1 MRWTASSRRLQGCR
15 GRTHGSSN
23 DRRKWRLVTTGRTRA
38 GRPGSVKT
46 TPEATSVEVV
56 LACTDLDAMT
66 RFFIEDVGFRIA
78 TISPADNPREIALF
92 DAGSGDAGGRVRLR
106 RGDVD
111 AVGHVLVRRAHV
123 PAGSPVKQLTAPNGT
138 IVEIASASLDVVVP
152 DNEPSLT
159 IVKAPATVDAAFGVG
174 RAGMGYRDLLPDRW
188 GGRFIASHI
197 LIADGGEVADY
208 VHFHRIRFQMIF
220 VAAGWVEVVY
230 EDQGE
235 PFRMEAGD
243 CVLQPAEIRHRVLR
257 SSPGLEVIE
266 IGCPAEH
273 DTVAEHTITLP
284 TSRIDRDRDFDGQR
298 FVRHVAAGA
307 KTVSSVCGGFA
318 ERDTGIGAATNGL
331 AGARVLTASDST
343 ERAGTAL
350 THDGEFAMNVVLSGS
365 ATLTVERRNEQ
376 FGPRD
381 AVTFPAGAEWTWS
394 QCSSDF
400 ELLDVTLPDR
410 TIRLVGR

>member
-1 MRWTASSRRLQGCR
+1 M
-15 GRTHGSSN
+15 
-23 DRRKWRLVTTGRTRA
+23 
-38 GRPGSVKT
+38 
-46 TPEATSVEVV
+46 

-66 RFFIEDVGFRIA
+66 RFFVEDVGFGIA
-78 TISPADNPREIALF
+78 TISPADDPREIVLV
-92 DAGSGDAGGRVRLR
+92 DVAGGGVAGGGVGGGAAGRVRLR

-111 AVGHVLVRRAHV
+111 VAGHVLVRRADI
-123 PAGSPVKQLTAPNGT
+123 PAGSRVKQLTAPNGT

-152 DNEPSLT
+152 DNEPLLT
-159 IVKAPATVDAAFGVG
+159 ITKAPATADNEFGVG

-197 LIADGGEVADY
+197 LVADGGEVADY

-220 VAAGWVEVVY
+220 IAAGWVEVVY

-243 CVLQPAEIRHRVLR
+243 CVLQPPEIRHRVLR

-284 TSRIDRDRDFDGQR
+284 TLTIDRDRVFGGQQ
-298 FVRHVAAGA
+298 FVRHIAADA
-307 KTVSSVCGGFA
+307 TTVPSVWGGFN
-318 ERDTGIGAATNGL
+318 ERDTGIGVATSGL
-331 AGARVLTASDST
+331 AGARVLTASDTVQPSEGT
-343 ERAGTAL
+343 GTAL

-365 ATLTVERRNEQ
+365 ATLTVDGRTEQ
-376 FGPRD
+376 LGERD
-381 AVTFPAGAEWTWS
+381 AVTFPAGAEWMWS

-410 TIRLVGR
+410 TVRSAGQTI

>member
-1 MRWTASSRRLQGCR
+1 
-15 GRTHGSSN
+15 
-23 DRRKWRLVTTGRTRA
+23 
-38 GRPGSVKT
+38 VKT

>member
-1 MRWTASSRRLQGCR
+1 
-15 GRTHGSSN
+15 
-23 DRRKWRLVTTGRTRA
+23 
-38 GRPGSVKT
+38 VKT
-46 TPEATSVEVV
+46 NPEATSVEAV

-66 RFFIEDVGFRIA
+66 RFFVEDVGFGIA
-78 TISPADNPREIALF
+78 TISPADDPREIVLV
-92 DAGSGDAGGRVRLR
+92 DVAGGGGAAGRVRLR

-111 AVGHVLVRRAHV
+111 VAGHVLVRRADI
-123 PAGSPVKQLTAPNGT
+123 PAGSRVKQLTAPNGT

-159 IVKAPATVDAAFGVG
+159 ITKAPATADNEFGVG

-220 VAAGWVEVVY
+220 VAVGWVEVVY

-243 CVLQPAEIRHRVLR
+243 CVLQPPEIRHRVLR

-284 TSRIDRDRDFDGQR
+284 TLTIDRDRVFGGQQ
-298 FVRHVAAGA
+298 FVRHIAADA
-307 KTVSSVCGGFA
+307 TTVPSVWGGFN
-318 ERDTGIGAATNGL
+318 ERDTGIGVATSGL
-331 AGARVLTASDST
+331 AGARVLTASDTVRPSEGT
-343 ERAGTAL
+343 GTAL

-365 ATLTVERRNEQ
+365 ATLTVDGRTEQ
-376 FGPRD
+376 LGERD
-381 AVTFPAGAEWTWS
+381 AVTFPAGVEWTWS

-410 TIRLVGR
+410 TVRSAGQTI

>member
-1 MRWTASSRRLQGCR
+1 M
-15 GRTHGSSN
+15 N
-23 DRRKWRLVTTGRTRA
+23 NPD
-38 GRPGSVKT
+38 
-46 TPEATSVEVV
+46 ATSVEAV
-56 LACTDLDAMT
+56 LECTDLDAMT

-78 TISPADNPREIALF
+78 TISPADDPREIVLF
-92 DAGSGDAGGRVRLR
+92 DAGGDEAGGRVRLR

-111 AVGHVLVRRAHV
+111 AVGHVLVRRADIQ
-123 PAGSPVKQLTAPNGT
+123 AGSPVKQLTAPNGT
-138 IVEIASASLDVVVP
+138 IVEVASASLDVVVP

-159 IVKAPATVDAAFGVG
+159 IVKAPATSDNEFGVG

-243 CVLQPAEIRHRVLR
+243 CVLQPPEIRHRVLR

-284 TSRIDRDRDFDGQR
+284 TSTIDRDRDFGGQQ
-298 FVRHVAAGA
+298 FVRHIAADA
-307 KTVSSVCGGFA
+307 KTVPSVCGGFN

-331 AGARVLTASDST
+331 AGARVFTAPNAID
-343 ERAGTAL
+343 RAGMAL
-350 THDGEFAMNVVLSGS
+350 THDGEFAMNVVLTGG
-365 ATLTVERRNEQ
+365 ATLTVDGRTDQ
-376 FGPRD
+376 LGARD

-394 QCSSDF
+394 QWSSDF

-410 TIRLVGR
+410 TVRTVRSVDWPIG

>member
-1 MRWTASSRRLQGCR
+1 M
-15 GRTHGSSN
+15 
-23 DRRKWRLVTTGRTRA
+23 
-38 GRPGSVKT
+38 
-46 TPEATSVEVV
+46 

-66 RFFIEDVGFRIA
+66 RFFVEDVGFGIA
-78 TISPADNPREIALF
+78 TISPADDPREIVLV
-92 DAGSGDAGGRVRLR
+92 DVAGGGVAGGGVGGGAAGRVRLR

-111 AVGHVLVRRAHV
+111 VAGHVLVRRADI
-123 PAGSPVKQLTAPNGT
+123 PAGSRVKQLTAPNGT

-152 DNEPSLT
+152 DNEPLLT
-159 IVKAPATVDAAFGVG
+159 ITKAPATADNEFGVG

-197 LIADGGEVADY
+197 LVADGGEVADY

-220 VAAGWVEVVY
+220 IAAGWVEVVY

-243 CVLQPAEIRHRVLR
+243 CVLQPPEIRHRVLR

-284 TSRIDRDRDFDGQR
+284 TLTIDRDRVFGGQQ
-298 FVRHVAAGA
+298 FVRHIAADA
-307 KTVSSVCGGFA
+307 KTVPSVWGGFN
-318 ERDTGIGAATNGL
+318 ERDTGIGVATSGL
-331 AGARVLTASDST
+331 AGARVLTASDTVQPSEGT
-343 ERAGTAL
+343 GTAL

-365 ATLTVERRNEQ
+365 ATLTVDGRTEQ
-376 FGPRD
+376 LGERD
-381 AVTFPAGAEWTWS
+381 AVTFPAGAEWMWS

-410 TIRLVGR
+410 TVRSAGQTI

>member
-1 MRWTASSRRLQGCR
+1 M
-15 GRTHGSSN
+15 
-23 DRRKWRLVTTGRTRA
+23 
-38 GRPGSVKT
+38 
-46 TPEATSVEVV
+46 

-66 RFFIEDVGFRIA
+66 RFFVEDVGFGIA
-78 TISPADNPREIALF
+78 TISPADDPREIVLV
-92 DAGSGDAGGRVRLR
+92 DVAGGGVAGGGVGGGAAGRVRLR

-111 AVGHVLVRRAHV
+111 VAGHVLVRRADI
-123 PAGSPVKQLTAPNGT
+123 PAGSRVKQLTAPNGT

-159 IVKAPATVDAAFGVG
+159 ITKAPAAADNEFGVG

-197 LIADGGEVADY
+197 LVADGGEVADY

-220 VAAGWVEVVY
+220 IAAGWVEVVY

-243 CVLQPAEIRHRVLR
+243 CVLQPPEIRHRVLR

-284 TSRIDRDRDFDGQR
+284 TLTIDRDRVFGGQQ
-298 FVRHVAAGA
+298 FVRHIAADA
-307 KTVSSVCGGFA
+307 TTVPSVWGGFN
-318 ERDTGIGAATNGL
+318 ERDTGIGVATSGL
-331 AGARVLTASDST
+331 AGARVLTASDTVQPSEGT
-343 ERAGTAL
+343 GTAL

-365 ATLTVERRNEQ
+365 ATLTVDGRTEQ
-376 FGPRD
+376 LGERD
-381 AVTFPAGAEWTWS
+381 AVTFPAGAEWMWS

-410 TIRLVGR
+410 TVRSAGQTI

>member
-1 MRWTASSRRLQGCR
+1 M
-15 GRTHGSSN
+15 
-23 DRRKWRLVTTGRTRA
+23 
-38 GRPGSVKT
+38 KT
-46 TPEATSVEVV
+46 NPEATSVEAV

-66 RFFIEDVGFRIA
+66 RFFVEDVGFGIA
-78 TISPADNPREIALF
+78 TISPADDPREIVLV
-92 DAGSGDAGGRVRLR
+92 DVAGGGDAGGGGGGDAAGRVRLR

-111 AVGHVLVRRAHV
+111 VAGHVLVRRADI
-123 PAGSPVKQLTAPNGT
+123 PAGSRVKQLTAPNGT

-152 DNEPSLT
+152 DNEPLLT
-159 IVKAPATVDAAFGVG
+159 ITKAPATADNEFGVG

-197 LIADGGEVADY
+197 LVADGGEVADY

-220 VAAGWVEVVY
+220 IAAGWVEVVY

-243 CVLQPAEIRHRVLR
+243 CVLQPPEIRHRVLR

-284 TSRIDRDRDFDGQR
+284 TLTIDRDRVFGGQQ
-298 FVRHVAAGA
+298 FVRHIAADA
-307 KTVSSVCGGFA
+307 TTVPSVWGGFN
-318 ERDTGIGAATNGL
+318 ERDTGIGVATSGL
-331 AGARVLTASDST
+331 AGARVLTASDTVQPSEGT
-343 ERAGTAL
+343 GTAL

-365 ATLTVERRNEQ
+365 ATLTVDGRTEQ
-376 FGPRD
+376 LGERD
-381 AVTFPAGAEWTWS
+381 AVTFPAGAEWMWS

-410 TIRLVGR
+410 TVRSAGQTI

>member
-1 MRWTASSRRLQGCR
+1 
-15 GRTHGSSN
+15 
-23 DRRKWRLVTTGRTRA
+23 
-38 GRPGSVKT
+38 VKT
-46 TPEATSVEVV
+46 NPEATSVEAV

-66 RFFIEDVGFRIA
+66 RFFVEDVGFGIA
-78 TISPADNPREIALF
+78 TISPADDPREIVLV
-92 DAGSGDAGGRVRLR
+92 DVAGGGGAAGRVRLR

-111 AVGHVLVRRAHV
+111 VAGHVLVRRADI
-123 PAGSPVKQLTAPNGT
+123 PAGSRVKRLTAPNGT

-159 IVKAPATVDAAFGVG
+159 ITKAPATADNEFGVG

-220 VAAGWVEVVY
+220 VAVGWVEVVY

-243 CVLQPAEIRHRVLR
+243 CVLQPPEIRHRVLR

-284 TSRIDRDRDFDGQR
+284 TLTIDRDRVFGGQQ
-298 FVRHVAAGA
+298 FVRHIAADA
-307 KTVSSVCGGFA
+307 TTVPSVWGGFN
-318 ERDTGIGAATNGL
+318 ERDTGIGVATSGL
-331 AGARVLTASDST
+331 AGARVLTASDTVRPSEGT
-343 ERAGTAL
+343 GTAL

-365 ATLTVERRNEQ
+365 ATLTVDGRTEQ
-376 FGPRD
+376 FGERD

-410 TIRLVGR
+410 TVRSAGQTI

>member
-1 MRWTASSRRLQGCR
+1 MKTI
-15 GRTHGSSN
+15 
-23 DRRKWRLVTTGRTRA
+23 
-38 GRPGSVKT
+38 PG
-46 TPEATSVEVV
+46 ATSVEAV

-66 RFFIEDVGFRIA
+66 RFFLEDVGFGIA
-78 TISPADNPREIALF
+78 TISPADDPREIVLV
-92 DAGSGDAGGRVRLR
+92 DVAGGGVAGGGVGGGAAGRVRLR

-111 AVGHVLVRRAHV
+111 VAGHVLVRRADI
-123 PAGSPVKQLTAPNGT
+123 PAGSRVKQLTAPNGT

-159 IVKAPATVDAAFGVG
+159 ITKAPAAADNEFGVG

-197 LIADGGEVADY
+197 LVADGGEVADY

-220 VAAGWVEVVY
+220 IAAGWVEVVY

-243 CVLQPAEIRHRVLR
+243 CVLQPPEIRHRVLR

-284 TSRIDRDRDFDGQR
+284 TLTIDRDRVFGGQQLP
-298 FVRHVAAGA
+298 
-307 KTVSSVCGGFA
+307 SVWGGFNK
-318 ERDTGIGAATNGL
+318 RDTGIGVATSGL
-331 AGARVLTASDST
+331 AGARVLTASDTVRPSEGT
-343 ERAGTAL
+343 GTAL

-365 ATLTVERRNEQ
+365 ATLTVDGRTEQ
-376 FGPRD
+376 LGERD
-381 AVTFPAGAEWTWS
+381 AVTFPAGAEWMWS

-410 TIRLVGR
+410 TVRSAGQTI

>member
-1 MRWTASSRRLQGCR
+1 
-15 GRTHGSSN
+15 
-23 DRRKWRLVTTGRTRA
+23 
-38 GRPGSVKT
+38 VKT

-92 DAGSGDAGGRVRLR
+92 DAGSSDAGGRVRLR

-197 LIADGGEVADY
+197 LIADGGEGADY

>member
-1 MRWTASSRRLQGCR
+1 M
-15 GRTHGSSN
+15 
-23 DRRKWRLVTTGRTRA
+23 
-38 GRPGSVKT
+38 
-46 TPEATSVEVV
+46 

-66 RFFIEDVGFRIA
+66 RFFVEDVGFGIA
-78 TISPADNPREIALF
+78 TISPADDPREIVLV
-92 DAGSGDAGGRVRLR
+92 DVAGGGDAGGGGGGDAAGRVRLR

-111 AVGHVLVRRAHV
+111 VAGHVLVRRADI
-123 PAGSPVKQLTAPNGT
+123 PAGSRVKQLTAPNGT
-138 IVEIASASLDVVVP
+138 IVEIASASVDVVVP

-159 IVKAPATVDAAFGVG
+159 ITKAPAAADNEFGVG

-243 CVLQPAEIRHRVLR
+243 CVLQPPEIRHRVLR

-284 TSRIDRDRDFDGQR
+284 TLTIDRDRVFGGQQ
-298 FVRHVAAGA
+298 FVRHIAADA
-307 KTVSSVCGGFA
+307 KTVPSVWGGFN
-318 ERDTGIGAATNGL
+318 ERDTGIGVATSGL
-331 AGARVLTASDST
+331 AGARVLTASDTVRPSEGT
-343 ERAGTAL
+343 GTAL
-350 THDGEFAMNVVLSGS
+350 THDGELAMNVVLSGS
-365 ATLTVERRNEQ
+365 ALLTVDGRTEQ
-376 FGPRD
+376 FGERD
-381 AVTFPAGAEWTWS
+381 AVTFPAGVEWTWS

-410 TIRLVGR
+410 TVRSVG

>member
-1 MRWTASSRRLQGCR
+1 M
-15 GRTHGSSN
+15 
-23 DRRKWRLVTTGRTRA
+23 
-38 GRPGSVKT
+38 KT
-46 TPEATSVEVV
+46 NHEATSVEAV

-66 RFFIEDVGFRIA
+66 RFFVEDVGFGIA
-78 TISPADNPREIALF
+78 TISPADDPREIVLV
-92 DAGSGDAGGRVRLR
+92 DVAGGGDAGGGGGGDAAGRVRLR

-111 AVGHVLVRRAHV
+111 VAGHVLVRRADI
-123 PAGSPVKQLTAPNGT
+123 PAGSRVKQLTAPNGT

-159 IVKAPATVDAAFGVG
+159 ITKAPAAADNEFGVG

-243 CVLQPAEIRHRVLR
+243 CVLQPPEIRHRVLR

-284 TSRIDRDRDFDGQR
+284 TLTIDRDRVFGGQQ
-298 FVRHVAAGA
+298 FVRHIAADA
-307 KTVSSVCGGFA
+307 TTVPSVWGGFN
-318 ERDTGIGAATNGL
+318 ERDTGIGVATSGL
-331 AGARVLTASDST
+331 AGARVLTASDTVRPSEGT
-343 ERAGTAL
+343 GTAL

-365 ATLTVERRNEQ
+365 ATLTVDGRTEQ
-376 FGPRD
+376 FGERD

-410 TIRLVGR
+410 TVRSVGQTI

>member
-1 MRWTASSRRLQGCR
+1 M
-15 GRTHGSSN
+15 
-23 DRRKWRLVTTGRTRA
+23 
-38 GRPGSVKT
+38 KT
-46 TPEATSVEVV
+46 NHEATSVEAV

-66 RFFIEDVGFRIA
+66 RFFVEDVGFGIA
-78 TISPADNPREIALF
+78 TISPADDPREIVLV
-92 DAGSGDAGGRVRLR
+92 DVAGGGDAGGGGGGDAAGRVRLR

-111 AVGHVLVRRAHV
+111 VAGHVLVRRADI
-123 PAGSPVKQLTAPNGT
+123 PAGSRVKQLTAPNGT

-159 IVKAPATVDAAFGVG
+159 ITKAQAAADNEFGVG

-197 LIADGGEVADY
+197 LVADGGEVADY

-220 VAAGWVEVVY
+220 IAAGWVEVVY

-243 CVLQPAEIRHRVLR
+243 CVLQPPEIRHRVLR

-284 TSRIDRDRDFDGQR
+284 TLTIDRDRVFGGQQ
-298 FVRHVAAGA
+298 FVRHIAADA
-307 KTVSSVCGGFA
+307 TTVPSVWGGFN
-318 ERDTGIGAATNGL
+318 ERDTGIGVATSGL
-331 AGARVLTASDST
+331 AGARVLTASDTVQPSEGT
-343 ERAGTAL
+343 GTAL

-365 ATLTVERRNEQ
+365 ATLTVDGRTEQ
-376 FGPRD
+376 LGERD
-381 AVTFPAGAEWTWS
+381 AVTFPAGAEWMWS

-410 TIRLVGR
+410 TVRSAGQTI

>member
-1 MRWTASSRRLQGCR
+1 
-15 GRTHGSSN
+15 
-23 DRRKWRLVTTGRTRA
+23 
-38 GRPGSVKT
+38 VKT
-46 TPEATSVEVV
+46 TPDATSVEAV

-66 RFFIEDVGFRIA
+66 RFFIEDIGFRIA
-78 TISPADNPREIALF
+78 TISPADDPREIVLF
-92 DAGSGDAGGRVRLR
+92 DAGGGDAGGRVRLR

-111 AVGHVLVRRAHV
+111 VAGHVLVQRAGV
-123 PAGSPVKQLTAPNGT
+123 PAGSPVMQLTAPNGT
-138 IVEIASASLDVVVP
+138 IVEIGSASLDVVVP
-152 DNEPSLT
+152 ENEPSLT
-159 IVKAPATVDAAFGVG
+159 IVKAPAIAGNEFGVG

-188 GGRFIASHI
+188 GGRFVASHI

-230 EDQGE
+230 EDQGQ

-243 CVLQPAEIRHRVLR
+243 CVLQPPEIRHRVLR

-284 TSRIDRDRDFDGQR
+284 TSAIDRDRDFGGQQ
-298 FVRHVAAGA
+298 FVRHIAADA
-307 KTVSSVCGGFA
+307 KTVPSLCGGFD
-318 ERDTGIGAATNGL
+318 ERDTGIGVATNGL
-331 AGARVLTASDST
+331 VGARVLSAPNAVDRT
-343 ERAGTAL
+343 GTSL

-365 ATLTVERRNEQ
+365 ATLTVEGRTEQ
-376 FGPRD
+376 LGPRD
-381 AVTFPAGAEWTWS
+381 AATFPAGAEWTWS

-400 ELLDVTLPDR
+400 ELFDVTLPDR
-410 TIRLVGR
+410 AVRSVGQ

>member
-1 MRWTASSRRLQGCR
+1 M
-15 GRTHGSSN
+15 
-23 DRRKWRLVTTGRTRA
+23 
-38 GRPGSVKT
+38 KT
-46 TPEATSVEVV
+46 NHEATSVEAV

-66 RFFIEDVGFRIA
+66 RFFVEDVGFGIA
-78 TISPADNPREIALF
+78 TISPADDPREIVLV
-92 DAGSGDAGGRVRLR
+92 DVAGGGDAGGGGGGDAAGRVRLR

-111 AVGHVLVRRAHV
+111 VAGHVLVRRADI
-123 PAGSPVKQLTAPNGT
+123 PAGSRVKQLTAPNGT
-138 IVEIASASLDVVVP
+138 IVEIASASVDVVVP

-159 IVKAPATVDAAFGVG
+159 ITKAPAAADNEFGVG

-243 CVLQPAEIRHRVLR
+243 CVLQPPEIRHRVLR

-284 TSRIDRDRDFDGQR
+284 TLTIDRDRVFGGQQ
-298 FVRHVAAGA
+298 FVRHIAADA
-307 KTVSSVCGGFA
+307 KTVPSVWGGFN
-318 ERDTGIGAATNGL
+318 ERDTGIGVATSGL
-331 AGARVLTASDST
+331 AGARVLTASDTVRPSEGT
-343 ERAGTAL
+343 GTAL
-350 THDGEFAMNVVLSGS
+350 THDGELAMNVVLSGS
-365 ATLTVERRNEQ
+365 ALLTVDGRTEQ
-376 FGPRD
+376 FGERD
-381 AVTFPAGAEWTWS
+381 AVTFPAGVEWTWS

-410 TIRLVGR
+410 TVRSVG

>member
-1 MRWTASSRRLQGCR
+1 MKTI
-15 GRTHGSSN
+15 
-23 DRRKWRLVTTGRTRA
+23 
-38 GRPGSVKT
+38 PG
-46 TPEATSVEVV
+46 ATSVEAV

-66 RFFIEDVGFRIA
+66 RFFVEDVGFGIA
-78 TISPADNPREIALF
+78 TISPADDPREIVLV
-92 DAGSGDAGGRVRLR
+92 DVAGGGVAGGGVGGWAAGRVRLR

-111 AVGHVLVRRAHV
+111 VAGHVLVRRADI
-123 PAGSPVKQLTAPNGT
+123 PAGSRVKQLTAPNGT

-159 IVKAPATVDAAFGVG
+159 ITKAPAAADNEFGVG

-197 LIADGGEVADY
+197 LVADGGEVADY

-220 VAAGWVEVVY
+220 IAAGWVEVVY

-243 CVLQPAEIRHRVLR
+243 CVLQPPEIRHRVLR

-284 TSRIDRDRDFDGQR
+284 TLTIDRDRVFGGQQ
-298 FVRHVAAGA
+298 FVRHIAADA
-307 KTVSSVCGGFA
+307 TTVPSVWGGFN
-318 ERDTGIGAATNGL
+318 ERDTGIGVATSGL
-331 AGARVLTASDST
+331 AGARVLTASDTVQPSEGT
-343 ERAGTAL
+343 GTAL

-365 ATLTVERRNEQ
+365 ATLTVDGRTEQ
-376 FGPRD
+376 LGERD
-381 AVTFPAGAEWTWS
+381 AVTFPAGAEWMWS

-410 TIRLVGR
+410 TVRSAGQTI

>member
-1 MRWTASSRRLQGCR
+1 MKTI
-15 GRTHGSSN
+15 
-23 DRRKWRLVTTGRTRA
+23 
-38 GRPGSVKT
+38 PG
-46 TPEATSVEVV
+46 ATSVEAV

-66 RFFIEDVGFRIA
+66 RFFVEDVGFGIA
-78 TISPADNPREIALF
+78 TISPADDPREIVLV
-92 DAGSGDAGGRVRLR
+92 DVAGGGVAGGGVGGGAAGRVRLR

-111 AVGHVLVRRAHV
+111 VAGHVLVRRADI
-123 PAGSPVKQLTAPNGT
+123 PAGSRVKQLTAPNGT

-159 IVKAPATVDAAFGVG
+159 ITKAPAAADNEFGVG

-197 LIADGGEVADY
+197 LVADGGEVADY

-220 VAAGWVEVVY
+220 IAAGWVEVVY

-243 CVLQPAEIRHRVLR
+243 CVLQPPEIRHRVLR

-284 TSRIDRDRDFDGQR
+284 TLTIDRDRVFGGQQ
-298 FVRHVAAGA
+298 FVRHIAADA
-307 KTVSSVCGGFA
+307 TTVPSVWGGFN
-318 ERDTGIGAATNGL
+318 ERDTGIGVATSGL
-331 AGARVLTASDST
+331 AGARVLTASDTVQPSEGT
-343 ERAGTAL
+343 GTAL

-365 ATLTVERRNEQ
+365 ATLTVDGRTEQ
-376 FGPRD
+376 LGERD
-381 AVTFPAGAEWTWS
+381 AVTFPAGAEWMWS

-410 TIRLVGR
+410 TVRSAGQTI

>member
-1 MRWTASSRRLQGCR
+1 MKTI
-15 GRTHGSSN
+15 
-23 DRRKWRLVTTGRTRA
+23 
-38 GRPGSVKT
+38 PG
-46 TPEATSVEVV
+46 ATSVEAV

-66 RFFIEDVGFRIA
+66 RFFVEDVGFGIA
-78 TISPADNPREIALF
+78 TISPADDPREIVLV
-92 DAGSGDAGGRVRLR
+92 DVAGGGDAGGGGGGDAADRVRLR

-111 AVGHVLVRRAHV
+111 VAGHVLVRRADI
-123 PAGSPVKQLTAPNGT
+123 PAGSRVKQLTAPNGT

-152 DNEPSLT
+152 DNEPLLT
-159 IVKAPATVDAAFGVG
+159 ITKAPATADNEFGVG

-197 LIADGGEVADY
+197 LVADGGEVADY

-220 VAAGWVEVVY
+220 IAAGWVEVVY

-243 CVLQPAEIRHRVLR
+243 CVLQPPEIRHRVLR

-284 TSRIDRDRDFDGQR
+284 TLTIDRDRVFGGQQ
-298 FVRHVAAGA
+298 FVRHIAADA
-307 KTVSSVCGGFA
+307 TTVPSVWGGFN
-318 ERDTGIGAATNGL
+318 ERDTGIGVATSGL
-331 AGARVLTASDST
+331 AGARVLTASDTVQPSEGT
-343 ERAGTAL
+343 GTAL

-365 ATLTVERRNEQ
+365 ATLTVDGRTEQ
-376 FGPRD
+376 LGERD
-381 AVTFPAGAEWTWS
+381 AVTFPAGAEWMWS

-410 TIRLVGR
+410 TVRSAGQTI

>member
-1 MRWTASSRRLQGCR
+1 M
-15 GRTHGSSN
+15 
-23 DRRKWRLVTTGRTRA
+23 
-38 GRPGSVKT
+38 KT
-46 TPEATSVEVV
+46 NHEATSVEAV

-66 RFFIEDVGFRIA
+66 RFFVEDVGFGIA
-78 TISPADNPREIALF
+78 TISPADDPREIVLV
-92 DAGSGDAGGRVRLR
+92 DVAGGGDAGGGGGGDAAGRVRLR

-111 AVGHVLVRRAHV
+111 VAGHVLVRRADI
-123 PAGSPVKQLTAPNGT
+123 PAGSRVKQLTAPNGT

-159 IVKAPATVDAAFGVG
+159 ITKAQAAADNEFGVG

-243 CVLQPAEIRHRVLR
+243 CVLQPPEIRHRVLR

-284 TSRIDRDRDFDGQR
+284 TLTIDRDRVFGGQQ
-298 FVRHVAAGA
+298 FVRHIAADA
-307 KTVSSVCGGFA
+307 KTVPSVWGGFN
-318 ERDTGIGAATNGL
+318 ERDTGIGVATSGL
-331 AGARVLTASDST
+331 AGARVLTASDTVRPSEGT
-343 ERAGTAL
+343 GTAL
-350 THDGEFAMNVVLSGS
+350 THDGELAMNVVLSGS
-365 ATLTVERRNEQ
+365 ALLTVDGRTEQ
-376 FGPRD
+376 FGERD
-381 AVTFPAGAEWTWS
+381 AVTFPAGVEWTWS

-410 TIRLVGR
+410 TVRSVGQTI

>member
-1 MRWTASSRRLQGCR
+1 M
-15 GRTHGSSN
+15 
-23 DRRKWRLVTTGRTRA
+23 
-38 GRPGSVKT
+38 
-46 TPEATSVEVV
+46 

-66 RFFIEDVGFRIA
+66 RFFVEDVGFGIA
-78 TISPADNPREIALF
+78 TISPADDPREIVLV
-92 DAGSGDAGGRVRLR
+92 DVAGGGDAGGGGGGDAAGRVRLR

-111 AVGHVLVRRAHV
+111 VAGHVLVRRADI
-123 PAGSPVKQLTAPNGT
+123 PAGSRVKQLTAPNGT
-138 IVEIASASLDVVVP
+138 IVEIASASVDVVVP

-159 IVKAPATVDAAFGVG
+159 ITKAPAAADNEFGVG

-243 CVLQPAEIRHRVLR
+243 CVLQPPEIRHRVLR

-284 TSRIDRDRDFDGQR
+284 TLTIDRDRVFGGQQ
-298 FVRHVAAGA
+298 FVRHIAADA
-307 KTVSSVCGGFA
+307 TTVPSVWGGFN
-318 ERDTGIGAATNGL
+318 ERDTGIGVATSGL
-331 AGARVLTASDST
+331 AGARVLTASDTVRPSEGT
-343 ERAGTAL
+343 GTAL
-350 THDGEFAMNVVLSGS
+350 THDGELAMNVVLSGS
-365 ATLTVERRNEQ
+365 ALLTVDGRTEQ
-376 FGPRD
+376 FGERD

-410 TIRLVGR
+410 TVRSVG

>member
-1 MRWTASSRRLQGCR
+1 M
-15 GRTHGSSN
+15 
-23 DRRKWRLVTTGRTRA
+23 
-38 GRPGSVKT
+38 
-46 TPEATSVEVV
+46 

-66 RFFIEDVGFRIA
+66 RFFLEDVGFGIA
-78 TISPADNPREIALF
+78 TISPADDPREIVLV
-92 DAGSGDAGGRVRLR
+92 DVAGGGDAGGGGGGDAAGRVRLR

-111 AVGHVLVRRAHV
+111 VAGHVLVRRADI
-123 PAGSPVKQLTAPNGT
+123 PAGSRVKQLTAPNGT

-152 DNEPSLT
+152 DNEPLLT
-159 IVKAPATVDAAFGVG
+159 ITKAPATADNEFGVG

-197 LIADGGEVADY
+197 LVADGGEVADY

-220 VAAGWVEVVY
+220 IAAGWVEVVY

-243 CVLQPAEIRHRVLR
+243 CVLQPPEIRHRVLR

-284 TSRIDRDRDFDGQR
+284 TLTIDRDRVFGGQQ
-298 FVRHVAAGA
+298 FVRHIAADA
-307 KTVSSVCGGFA
+307 TTVPSVWGGFN
-318 ERDTGIGAATNGL
+318 ERDTGIGVATSGL
-331 AGARVLTASDST
+331 AGARVLTASDTVQPSEGT
-343 ERAGTAL
+343 GTAL

-365 ATLTVERRNEQ
+365 ATLTVDGRTEQ
-376 FGPRD
+376 LGERD
-381 AVTFPAGAEWTWS
+381 AVTFPAGAEWMWS

-410 TIRLVGR
+410 TVRSAGQTI

>member
-1 MRWTASSRRLQGCR
+1 M
-15 GRTHGSSN
+15 
-23 DRRKWRLVTTGRTRA
+23 
-38 GRPGSVKT
+38 KT
-46 TPEATSVEVV
+46 NPEATSVEAV

-66 RFFIEDVGFRIA
+66 RFFVEDVGFGIA
-78 TISPADNPREIALF
+78 TISPADDPREIVLV
-92 DAGSGDAGGRVRLR
+92 DVAGGGGAAGRVRLR

-111 AVGHVLVRRAHV
+111 VAGHVLVRRADI
-123 PAGSPVKQLTAPNGT
+123 PAGSRVKQLTAPNGT

-159 IVKAPATVDAAFGVG
+159 ITKAPATADNEFGVG

-243 CVLQPAEIRHRVLR
+243 CVLQPPEIRHRVLR

-284 TSRIDRDRDFDGQR
+284 TLTIDRDRVFGGQQ
-298 FVRHVAAGA
+298 FVRHIAADA
-307 KTVSSVCGGFA
+307 TTVPSVWGGFN
-318 ERDTGIGAATNGL
+318 ERDTGIGVATSGL
-331 AGARVLTASDST
+331 AGARVLTASDTVRPSEGT
-343 ERAGTAL
+343 GTAL

-365 ATLTVERRNEQ
+365 ATLTVDGRTEQ
-376 FGPRD
+376 FGERD

-410 TIRLVGR
+410 TVRSAGQTI

>member
-1 MRWTASSRRLQGCR
+1 
-15 GRTHGSSN
+15 
-23 DRRKWRLVTTGRTRA
+23 VTT
-38 GRPGSVKT
+38 
-46 TPEATSVEVV
+46 TPHAASVEAV
-56 LACTDLDAMT
+56 LVCTDLNAMT
-66 RFFIEDVGFRIA
+66 HFFIDEIGFRIA
-78 TISPADNPREIALF
+78 TISPADDPREIVLF
-92 DAGSGDAGGRVRLR
+92 DVAGAGRVRLR
-106 RGDVD
+106 RGDIDV
-111 AVGHVLVRRAHV
+111 AGHVLVRRAHV

-159 IVKAPATVDAAFGVG
+159 IVKAPETTDGEFGVG

-243 CVLQPAEIRHRVLR
+243 CVLQPPEIRHRVLR

-273 DTVAEHTITLP
+273 DTVAEHTVTLP
-284 TSRIDRDRDFDGQR
+284 TSTIDRDRDFGGQQ
-298 FVRHVAAGA
+298 FVRHIAAGA

-331 AGARVLTASDST
+331 AGARVLTASDSM
-343 ERAGTAL
+343 ERTGTAL

-365 ATLTVERRNEQ
+365 ATLTVETRNEQ

-394 QCSSDF
+394 QWSSDF

-410 TIRLVGR
+410 TVRSAGRSVGRLV